1 MSDSYTSWQKK
12 TSKQSERKQLILW
25 SSKPHTQKN
34 LFTGKETQ
42 VRRIFSIE
50 FNWSRTRTFLVG
62 LEWQYLTEEKIWET
76 SPNEP
81 WLICVNSEW
90 AVEEWHYPYDGPH
103 CGYSLRLQ
111 KARGV
116 KPLQDR
122 RLQHMK
128 YASRGYS
135 ARGCPCRLC
144 VQDGWARNRARRDGR
159 GTEQWRHAVQSS
171 LFTPKEK
178 RC

>member
-1 MSDSYTSWQKK
+1 MLPQVGHWEKVVWRNVFLHVPPDFGIPSCVDCKRPDLSDK
-12 TSKQSERKQLILW
+12 L
-25 SSKPHTQKN
+25 
-34 LFTGKETQ
+34 G
-42 VRRIFSIE
+42 
-50 FNWSRTRTFLVG
+50 
-62 LEWQYLTEEKIWET
+62 EE
-76 SPNEP
+76 
-81 WLICVNSEW
+81 L
-90 AVEEWHYPYDGPH
+90 A
-103 CGYSLRLQ
+103 RLQ